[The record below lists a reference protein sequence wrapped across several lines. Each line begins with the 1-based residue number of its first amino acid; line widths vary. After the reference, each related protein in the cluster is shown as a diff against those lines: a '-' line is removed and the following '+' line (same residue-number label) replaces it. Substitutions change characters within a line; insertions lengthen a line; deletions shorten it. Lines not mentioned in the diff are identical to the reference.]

1 MAVWPGGVARPER
14 VPAGA
19 SADGAGIVVGAGPV
33 TVDVF
38 LDFLC
43 PFCRRFEESAGPVV
57 ERLAVDGVASV
68 VYHPMGFLDSL
79 SPDRYSSR
87 AAAASGCAADAGRFV
102 EYARVLFGSQPAEGG
117 PGLSDEE
124 LVEAGEAAGV
134 ESGSFGGCVRSGV
147 YSEWVGFVTAMAGRA
162 GVEATPS
169 VLVDGLV
176 VSADASSIV
185 GAVLEAGRG

>member
-1 MAVWPGGVARPER
+1 MAGWPDEVARPER

-33 TVDVF
+33 TVDVYV
-38 LDFLC
+38 DFLC
-43 PFCRRFEESAGPVV
+43 PFCRRFEESAGPTL
-57 ERLAVDGVASV
+57 ERLTADGAVSV
-68 VYHPMGFLDSL
+68 VYHPMGFLDWL

-87 AAAASGCAADAGRFV
+87 AAAASGCAADAGRFT
-102 EYARVLFGSQPAEGG
+102 EYARMLFRWQPAEGG

-124 LVEAGEAAGV
+124 LVEAGGAAGV
-134 ESGSFGGCVRSGV
+134 VDGSFGECVRAGV
-147 YSEWVGFVTAMAGRA
+147 HLGWVGFVTAMAGRA

-169 VLVDGLV
+169 VLVEGLE
-176 VSADASSIV
+176 VSADTASIV